1 MQYRG
6 VEITI
11 ISAKDL
17 KRVKHL
23 TKMDVY
29 VVVSLSGG
37 PEMEQKTPVD
47 KASGPNPNWNYPMN
61 FNIDEEEAHKGRL
74 ALKFEVKCHRRLHS
88 DKDIGEVNVPVKELL
103 DNGGDGKFIKYVTYQ
118 LRKPNGKHRGQLN
131 LSYKF
136 ANQVLETTSSTK
148 VHDTVYQV
156 PALVTAYYP
165 VNYAATNLNLPKS
178 DPSVGYP
185 IQGGNPHTSD
195 IDFVCRATTLCW
207 ALWKARNKVVWNK
220 YKPTVKEVIA
230 NSSITL
236 EHWRKSQD
244 KNALLTLSFNNSDEG
259 AELWTPPAT
268 NNLKIN
274 VDAALYPQHNNFGFG
289 IVARN
294 HLGRFIEAKTNYCN
308 GSYPTEVIEALG
320 IKEALSWIKNKS
332 WKNAELET
340 DSLLCVQAIRSNQK
354 MSSTFGIVIEECRLL
369 LSLLQDVKLRFVKR
383 SANRVAHAIARHS
396 RFISGS
402 CILEQDIWPEGYLV
416 F

>member
-185 IQGGNPHTSD
+185 IQGGNPVFQNSGSGSGSRSGLGYTEYHNPM
-195 IDFVCRATTLCW
+195 FVYGSSEFVQPHN
-207 ALWKARNKVVWNK
+207 KAGN
-220 YKPTVKEVIA
+220 PE
-230 NSSITL
+230 
-236 EHWRKSQD
+236 
-244 KNALLTLSFNNSDEG
+244 
-259 AELWTPPAT
+259 
-268 NNLKIN
+268 
-274 VDAALYPQHNNFGFG
+274 VDACFFQ
-289 IVARN
+289 
-294 HLGRFIEAKTNYCN
+294 
-308 GSYPTEVIEALG
+308 
-320 IKEALSWIKNKS
+320 
-332 WKNAELET
+332 
-340 DSLLCVQAIRSNQK
+340 
-354 MSSTFGIVIEECRLL
+354 
-369 LSLLQDVKLRFVKR
+369 
-383 SANRVAHAIARHS
+383 
-396 RFISGS
+396 
-402 CILEQDIWPEGYLV
+402 
-416 F
+416 